1 MARAAAA
8 LSLTAALVAT
18 ADLTHKAIALAD
30 PGSTIVPHERS
41 LPYALGVV
49 AVSALW
55 AVAILLT
62 RSLSIAIAGGL
73 FLGGAA
79 GNVASLA
86 LWPSVDGVPNPLL
99 AGDLAF
105 NVADVAVAV
114 GLALVL
120 TTAALFAGR
129 NRARLH
135 ERVRI

>member
-1 MARAAAA
+1 MARVVAA
-8 LSLTAALVAT
+8 LALTAALVAA

-49 AVSALW
+49 GISTLW
-55 AVAILLT
+55 AAAILLT
-62 RSLSIAIAGGL
+62 RSLSIALAGGV

-105 NVADVAVAV
+105 NVADVAVV
-114 GLALVL
+114 IGLLLVL
-120 TTAALFAGR
+120 ATTVGFAAR
-129 NRARLH
+129 NRTRLH